1 MTGLMLLTC
10 ADRVYY
16 RISPRCLCLYR
27 GLSRLRSEVICS
39 YLRLCC
45 AVGPESAQCLIWIWN
60 WLDARCW
67 FRCLTSCLARCDLC
81 WLDMAAVR
89 FWQKQT
95 RAEFCFW
102 DVARENVKPYLE
114 LRRSVQE
121 LFLFYLYFYLDAEWS
136 LPLQQFHRCSRFAVR
151 VFIDFT
157 LLPRGVS
164 LTSRGQN
171 HWLKVR
177 RWTTTVIAAFYH
189 SQQKVL

>member
-10 ADRVYY
+10 ADCVYY

-102 DVARENVKPYLE
+102 DAARENVKPYLE
-114 LRRSVQE
+114 LRRSATVSRSRWNLRKRPNNLSFSRIAYC
-121 LFLFYLYFYLDAEWS
+121 LFLS
-136 LPLQQFHRCSRFAVR
+136 LLLALTAA
-151 VFIDFT
+151 T
-157 LLPRGVS
+157 L
-164 LTSRGQN
+164 
-171 HWLKVR
+171 
-177 RWTTTVIAAFYH
+177 F
-189 SQQKVL
+189 